1 MDTDC
6 PYTVDLYFPHA
17 ADMYTRLYHD
27 DLMNAIVVWGL
38 FFGQNALS
46 GESRNHRIVDSTFGR
61 TLTLEA
67 SYNIATRLRVLGGGL
82 IGFAPFGNFRIRYLI
97 RLVARRHGNN

>member
-38 FFGQNALS
+38 FLDKMPLA
-46 GESRNHRIVDSTFGR
+46 
-61 TLTLEA
+61 
-67 SYNIATRLRVLGGGL
+67 ATNEIKGL
-82 IGFAPFGNFRIRYLI
+82 
-97 RLVARRHGNN
+97 